1 MKLLTSI
8 VYGIILT
15 LTSITYSQAAVTPE
29 PKFTDE
35 FCESASELALVTM
48 AARQKGVPPSVLIRD
63 TSNLDLA
70 RTTIATL
77 ANDLVYL
84 AYSLPLESTQVAKSV
99 AIDDFTIKV
108 YIACKESV

>member
-8 VYGIILT
+8 FCGVGLT
-15 LTSITYSQAAVTPE
+15 LAGITYSQASVKPE

-35 FCESASELALVTM
+35 FCESASDLALVTM
-48 AARQKGVPPSVLIRD
+48 AARQKGVPPAVLIRD

-84 AYSLPLESTQVAKSV
+84 AYSLPLESTQVAKSI

-108 YIACKESV
+108 YVARKESV

>member
-8 VYGIILT
+8 LYGIILT
-15 LTSITYSQAAVTPE
+15 LTSITYSQAAITPE
-29 PKFTDE
+29 PKFTAE

-84 AYSLPLESTQVAKSV
+84 AYSLPLESTQVAKSI